1 MKIVSETQW
10 WSRWVP
16 RGQQRLVSSLFILY
30 FVQIV
35 VCIAPVQSQTLY
47 PPTDY
52 LDLDWLGEGHNKP
65 APISEKAALLDL
77 WRSTGGSHWHNKWDL
92 RTDPCNDGWYGIFCN
107 EKGHVITINL
117 SQNHLTGFLP
127 HSISRLPFLRELLLN
142 HNLITGI
149 IPKSYSKLTQLE
161 EVNLSH
167 NRITGPLP
175 REWGN
180 LKYIR
185 VLHVAHNEWDDKIL
199 PQELYSLQETGQ
211 TDVWF
216 NEDLSDPLNLNKK
229 VNGDGYN
236 HPPIQTRPSGQM
248 NAGARL

>member
-1 MKIVSETQW
+1 M
-10 WSRWVP
+10 
-16 RGQQRLVSSLFILY
+16 
-30 FVQIV
+30 
-35 VCIAPVQSQTLY
+35 
-47 PPTDY
+47 
-52 LDLDWLGEGHNKP
+52 
-65 APISEKAALLDL
+65 
-77 WRSTGGSHWHNKWDL
+77 
-92 RTDPCNDGWYGIFCN
+92 
-107 EKGHVITINL
+107 
-117 SQNHLTGFLP
+117 
-127 HSISRLPFLRELLLN
+127 
-142 HNLITGI
+142 
-149 IPKSYSKLTQLE
+149 
-161 EVNLSH
+161 SH